1 MNYSSQDLRQGA
13 QVRTEANETPSTFAT
28 NEGASYRGASSG
40 FGKQRMAGQEM
51 ARQQQL
57 MNDPQEQ
64 IRTQNWMQK
73 YGTSNEGMQFNQARI
88 MMANQQPQ
96 QPQEEQK

>member
-1 MNYSSQDLRQGA
+1 MNYNAEDLGQGYR
-13 QVRTEANETPSTFAT
+13 VREEAKETPSTFAT
-28 NEGASYRGASSG
+28 NEGASQRGISPG

-57 MNDPQEQ
+57 MNDPQER

-73 YGTSNEGMQFNQARI
+73 YGTSNEGMQFNRARI
-88 MMANQQPQ
+88 MMANPQPQ
-96 QPQEEQK
+96 QPPEEQ